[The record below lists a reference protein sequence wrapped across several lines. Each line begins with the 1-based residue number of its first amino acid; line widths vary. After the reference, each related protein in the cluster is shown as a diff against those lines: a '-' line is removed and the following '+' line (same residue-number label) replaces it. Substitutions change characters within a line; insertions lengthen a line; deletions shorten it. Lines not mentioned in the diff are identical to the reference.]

1 MTLSE
6 FLNVL
11 NDHLGYII
19 QPSDVTKR
27 KNEPTILK
35 DFLSAFV
42 DDTIPEDVDTPDFKL
57 LSQSDDFL
65 RRVYS
70 GSKQLPYA
78 DANSILNR
86 LSSGSFYDFMPADPT
101 NETLKNMKRT
111 FKTYGESFDIS
122 DYGYSLAV
130 ILEKILIDI
139 VLSNQEGR
147 IRDHRFNDLLQEV
160 DMECPLTCNH
170 KKIVKLLDTTRDP
183 STNKLKPKTNFY
195 VVKIFPDFLPSDL
208 LSEFLKIAKKPSNTN
223 DDSNKI
229 CLCEK
234 CAKAYM
240 VKPTITTFERLLSIK
255 NDLVT
260 SRKTKTATAGICLE
274 DDINSVLKALCN
286 MTITDEILKL
296 RMIPIEVKNKIYDK
310 NIDLRKKINEDLPD
324 YLYIKRLFSSLDE
337 KGSIFNIIAN
347 EVKLCYSKL
356 SAVETDQYTI
366 YYAIVDWILEQ
377 SHHDKNRYRLAGE
390 KIVSFFVQDCEVFDE
405 ISK

>member
-1 MTLSE
+1 MVIL
-6 FLNVL
+6 
-11 NDHLGYII
+11 
-19 QPSDVTKR
+19 PSDSTKR
-27 KNEPTILK
+27 KNEPTILR

-42 DDTIPEDVDTPDFKL
+42 DDTIPEDLETPDFSL

-70 GSKQLPYA
+70 GAKQLPYA

-86 LSSGSFYDFMPADPT
+86 LSSGSFYDFMPAEPT
-101 NETLKNMKRT
+101 NETLNNMKNA
-111 FKTYGESFDIS
+111 FKIYGELFDIN
-122 DYGYSLAV
+122 DYGYSLSK

-139 VLSNQEGR
+139 VLSNREGR
-147 IRDHRFNDLLQEV
+147 IKDPRFNNLLQEV

-170 KKIVKLLDTTRDP
+170 KKPVKLLEATRDL

-195 VVKIFPDFLPSDL
+195 VVKIFPDFLSSDL
-208 LSEFLKIAKKPSNTN
+208 LSEFLKITKKPSNSN

-234 CAKAYM
+234 CAKEYM
-240 VKPTITTFERLLSIK
+240 VKPTLTTFKKLLSIK
-255 NDLVT
+255 KDLI
-260 SRKTKTATAGICLE
+260 SSKKTKIATSGVCLE
-274 DDINSVLKALCN
+274 DDINSILKALCN

-296 RMIPIEVKNKIYDK
+296 RMIPIEIKKKIYDE

-324 YLYIKRLFSSLDE
+324 YLYIKSLFSSLDE
-337 KGSIFNIIAN
+337 KGSVFNIIAN

-356 SAVETDQYTI
+356 SAVETDQYAI